1 MITSFSI
8 CKRHLSS
15 DKMGQI
21 KDICHQYYILNRNKM
36 SHDTE
41 NHCGYMINLDLAKTP
56 FVKSI

>member
-1 MITSFSI
+1 MSQ
-8 CKRHLSS
+8 
-15 DKMGQI
+15 M

-41 NHCGYMINLDLAKTP
+41 NHGGYMIRLDLATSP